1 MKHYGI
7 RNIQWDED
15 ELIALIDVL
24 EYLHISELKEFKER
38 INRIQYP
45 DKYPDPL
52 NEFHKTIAYYND
64 EKETESTS

>member
-1 MKHYGI
+1 MKHYDI
-7 RNIQWDED
+7 RNIKIDDE
-15 ELIALIDVL
+15 ELKVLIDVL
-24 EYLHISELKEFKER
+24 GYLHIPELKEFKER

-52 NEFHKTIAYYND
+52 DEFHKTIAYYND

>member
-7 RNIQWDED
+7 RNIQMDED

-24 EYLHISELKEFKER
+24 GYMHIPELAEFKDR

-45 DKYPDPL
+45 NKYPDPL
-52 NEFHKTIAYYND
+52 EEFHKTIAYYN
-64 EKETESTS
+64 EKTE

>member
-7 RNIQWDED
+7 RNIQLDED
-15 ELIALIDVL
+15 ELIALIDVVG
-24 EYLHISELKEFKER
+24 YMNISELIYFKDR

-52 NEFHKTIAYYND
+52 EEFHKTIAYYN
-64 EKETESTS
+64 EKTE